1 MAAAGG
7 VTGVYEDDAWVD
19 PIEQRRDEAKGQ
31 RWNTM
36 EWSLMAL
43 FPCFCLFLYFF
54 LQFESLLGLDSL
66 TFSGPTVCK
75 RGNLVPWAAPVTRF
89 PHGPQTTA
97 ERPKGRV

>member
-1 MAAAGG
+1 MAAAGD
-7 VTGVYEDDAWVD
+7 VAGVYEANALVD
-19 PIEQRRDEAKGQ
+19 LIEQRQDEAKGQ

-66 TFSGPTVCK
+66 TVV
-75 RGNLVPWAAPVTRF
+75 RLREAIL
-89 PHGPQTTA
+89 
-97 ERPKGRV
+97 GRKLD